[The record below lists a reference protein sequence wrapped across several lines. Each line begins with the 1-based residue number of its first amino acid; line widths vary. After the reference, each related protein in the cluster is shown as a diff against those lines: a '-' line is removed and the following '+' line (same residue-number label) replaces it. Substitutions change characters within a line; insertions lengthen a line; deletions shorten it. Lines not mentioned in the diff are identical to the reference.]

1 MILVVVR
8 WAYLFVEEVCL
19 KCGNP
24 AGVPVV
30 RLENCCW
37 KLRAGHKDGL
47 FVILHNIHYAQLRK
61 FLTRALRAGTRLAG
75 LLSQPHG
82 M

>member
-47 FVILHNIHYAQLRK
+47 FVILHNIHYAQFVVPTKHMFVSLP
-61 FLTRALRAGTRLAG
+61 
-75 LLSQPHG
+75 LSQSR
-82 M
+82 